1 MIFGI
6 LWGSKEGLLL
16 MSTTATHPYEITLE
30 EAGPARKRLVITI
43 PADVVSAKIEESLG
57 ALRNQTVIPGFRKG
71 KVPANLLE
79 RKFGGSVRE
88 ETRNTLIG
96 EAWQAA
102 VEEHAL
108 KPLGEPE
115 PMDDPNDVQVEDG
128 KPLSFTLEV
137 EVMPEFDLPAFDNI
151 KLTRPI
157 VDVTDEHIDEE
168 IERQKTRN
176 GNLEP
181 VEGTVSEG
189 DFLVGPAS
197 VTLNGN
203 DDIFYQTEQTRIAVP
218 AKDGGGQVLGLFLE
232 DLGQAL
238 AKTSQGDEIKFNTVG
253 SDEHEM
259 EEVRG
264 AKVEITFNVVQAVR
278 VIPLDEDT
286 LLQTFGLESSDMLK
300 EQVKLALE
308 RRRDQD
314 QAMVLRQQAIA
325 AISDMVEME
334 LPEKT
339 SANQAERDLQRM
351 RTDLQSS
358 GRYTED
364 EIESKVAEARG
375 GSDEES
381 RKRLKAFF
389 ILSKLA
395 EHFHVSVSEGEVNT
409 KIAELAMQNGV
420 RPDEMRNNLAK
431 QGQLPQIQAVVRE
444 DKAADQLVAACTVTE
459 MPVEEWQASQD
470 GGTSTKKTAKKKTAK
485 KSAAKKKTTKKKTS
499 KKTTK
504 KTTKKS

>member
-1 MIFGI
+1 
-6 LWGSKEGLLL
+6 

-30 EAGPARKRLVITI
+30 EAGPARKRLVFTI

-57 ALRNQTVIPGFRKG
+57 TLRNQTVIPGFRKG
-71 KVPANLLE
+71 KVPASLLE
-79 RKFGGSVRE
+79 RKFGSSVRE
-88 ETRNTLIG
+88 ETRNTLIS

-102 VEEHAL
+102 IEEHEL
-108 KPLGEPE
+108 KALGEPE
-115 PMDDPNDVQVEDG
+115 PVGDVDEVKVEDG
-128 KPLSFTLEV
+128 KPLTFTLEV
-137 EVMPEFDLPAFDNI
+137 EVMPEFELPAFDNI

-157 VDVTDEHIDEE
+157 VDVSNEHIEEE
-168 IERQKTRN
+168 IERQKTRS

-189 DFLVGPAS
+189 EFLVGPAS
-197 VTLNGN
+197 VTLNGS
-203 DDIFYQTEQTRIAVP
+203 DEIFYKTEQTRISVP
-218 AKDGGGQVLGLFLE
+218 AKDAGGQVLGMFLE
-232 DLGQAL
+232 DLGKTL
-238 AKTSQGDEIKFNTVG
+238 ASVSQGDEIKLNTVG

-264 AKVEITFNVVQAVR
+264 AKVEVTFNVVQAVR
-278 VIPLDEDT
+278 VVPLDEEA
-286 LLQTFGLESSDMLK
+286 LLQTFGLESVDILR

-339 SANQAERDLQRM
+339 STNQAERDLQRM

-358 GRYTED
+358 GRFTED
-364 EIESKVAEARG
+364 EIESKVAEARS

-381 RKRLKAFF
+381 HKRLKAFF

-395 EHFHVSVSEGEVNT
+395 EHFHVTISEDEVNT

-431 QGQLPQIQAVVRE
+431 QGQLQQIQAVVRE
-444 DKAADQLVAACTVTE
+444 DKAANQLVAACTVTE
-459 MPVEEWQASQD
+459 MPLEEWQASQD
-470 GGTSTKKTAKKKTAK
+470 GDASKKKTAK
-485 KSAAKKKTTKKKTS
+485 KTASKKKTNKKKTA
-499 KKTTK
+499 K

>member
-1 MIFGI
+1 
-6 LWGSKEGLLL
+6 
-16 MSTTATHPYEITLE
+16 MSTTATHPYKITLE
-30 EAGPARKRLVITI
+30 EAGPARKRLVFLI

-57 ALRNQTVIPGFRKG
+57 TLRNQTVIPGFRKG
-71 KVPANLLE
+71 KVPASLLE
-79 RKFGGSVRE
+79 RKFGSSVRE
-88 ETRNTLIG
+88 ETRNTLIS

-102 VEEHAL
+102 IEEHEL
-108 KPLGEPE
+108 KALGEPE
-115 PMDDPNDVQVEDG
+115 PVGDVDEVKVEDG
-128 KPLSFTLEV
+128 KPFTFTLEV
-137 EVMPEFDLPAFDNI
+137 EVMPEFELPAFDNI

-157 VDVTDEHIDEE
+157 VDVSNEHIEEE
-168 IERQKTRN
+168 IERQKTRS

-189 DFLVGPAS
+189 EFLVGPAS
-197 VTLNGN
+197 VTLNGS
-203 DDIFYQTEQTRIAVP
+203 DEIFYKTEQTRISVP
-218 AKDGGGQVLGLFLE
+218 AKDAGGQVLGMFLE
-232 DLGQAL
+232 DLGKTL
-238 AKTSQGDEIKFNTVG
+238 ASVSQGDEIKLNTVG

-259 EEVRG
+259 KEVRG
-264 AKVEITFNVVQAVR
+264 AKVEVTFNVVQAVR
-278 VIPLDEDT
+278 VVPLDEEA
-286 LLQTFGLESSDMLK
+286 LLQTFGLESVDILR

-339 SANQAERDLQRM
+339 STNQAERDLQRM

-358 GRYTED
+358 GRFTED
-364 EIESKVAEARG
+364 EIESKVAEARS

-381 RKRLKAFF
+381 HKRLKAFF

-395 EHFHVSVSEGEVNT
+395 EHFHVTISEDEVNT

-431 QGQLPQIQAVVRE
+431 QGQLQQIQAVVRE
-444 DKAADQLVAACTVTE
+444 DKAANQLVAACTVTE
-459 MPVEEWQASQD
+459 MPLEEWQASQNGD
-470 GGTSTKKTAKKKTAK
+470 AS
-485 KSAAKKKTTKKKTS
+485 KKKTTKKKTAKKTAS
-499 KKTTK
+499 KKKTTKKKTTK

>member
-1 MIFGI
+1 
-6 LWGSKEGLLL
+6 
-16 MSTTATHPYEITLE
+16 MSTTATHPYKITLE
-30 EAGPARKRLVITI
+30 EAGPARKRLVFTI

-57 ALRNQTVIPGFRKG
+57 TLRNQTVIPGFRKG
-71 KVPANLLE
+71 KVPASLLE
-79 RKFGGSVRE
+79 RKFGSSVRE
-88 ETRNTLIG
+88 ETRNTLIS

-102 VEEHAL
+102 IEEHEL
-108 KPLGEPE
+108 KALGEPE
-115 PMDDPNDVQVEDG
+115 PVGDVDEVKVEDG
-128 KPLSFTLEV
+128 KPLTFTLEV
-137 EVMPEFDLPAFDNI
+137 EVMPEFELPAFDNI

-157 VDVTDEHIDEE
+157 VDVSNEHIEEE
-168 IERQKTRN
+168 IERQKTRS

-189 DFLVGPAS
+189 EFLVGPAS
-197 VTLNGN
+197 VTLNGS
-203 DDIFYQTEQTRIAVP
+203 DEIFYKTEQTRISVP
-218 AKDGGGQVLGLFLE
+218 AKDAGGQVLGMFLE
-232 DLGQAL
+232 DLGKTL
-238 AKTSQGDEIKFNTVG
+238 ASVSQGDEIKLNTVG

-264 AKVEITFNVVQAVR
+264 AKVEVTFNVVQAVR
-278 VIPLDEDT
+278 VVPLDEEA
-286 LLQTFGLESSDMLK
+286 LLQTFGLESVDILR

-334 LPEKT
+334 LPEKS

-358 GRYTED
+358 GRFTED
-364 EIESKVAEARG
+364 EIESKVAEARS

-381 RKRLKAFF
+381 HKRLKAFF

-395 EHFHVSVSEGEVNT
+395 EHFHVTISEDEVNT

-431 QGQLPQIQAVVRE
+431 QGQLQQIQAVVRE
-444 DKAADQLVAACTVTE
+444 DKAANQLVAACTVTE
-459 MPVEEWQASQD
+459 MPLEEWQASQD
-470 GGTSTKKTAKKKTAK
+470 GDASKKKTAK
-485 KSAAKKKTTKKKTS
+485 KTASKKKTNKKKTA
-499 KKTTK
+499 K

>member
-1 MIFGI
+1 
-6 LWGSKEGLLL
+6 
-16 MSTTATHPYEITLE
+16 MSTTATHPYDITLE
-30 EAGPARKRLVITI
+30 EAGPARKRLIINI
-43 PADVVSAKIEESLG
+43 PADVVTAKLEESLG
-57 ALRNQTVIPGFRKG
+57 TLRTQTVLPGFRKG
-71 KVPANLLE
+71 KVPSNLLE
-79 RKFGGSVRE
+79 RKFGSSVRDE
-88 ETRNTLIG
+88 ARNTLIG
-96 EAWQAA
+96 EAWRAA
-102 VEEHAL
+102 IEEHDL
-108 KPLGEPE
+108 KTLGEPE
-115 PMDDPNDVQVEDG
+115 PVGDPSEVQVEEG

-137 EVMPEFDLPAFDNI
+137 EVMPEFELPTFDNI
-151 KLTRPI
+151 QLTRPV
-157 VDVTDEHIDEE
+157 VDVTDAHIEEE

-189 DFLVGPAS
+189 DFIIGPAS
-197 VTLNGN
+197 VTLNGSE
-203 DDIFYQTEQTRIAVP
+203 DIFYQTEQTRLAVP
-218 AKDGGGQVLGLFLE
+218 AKDAGGQVLGLFLD
-232 DLGQAL
+232 DLG
-238 AKTSQGDEIKFNTVG
+238 KTLEKVSQGDEIIFNTVG

-278 VIPLDEDT
+278 VIPLEVEV
-286 LLQTFGLESSDMLK
+286 LVQTFGLESAEMLR

-339 SANQAERDLQRM
+339 SASQAERDLQRL

-364 EIESKVAEARG
+364 EIESKVAEARS

-381 RKRLKAFF
+381 HKRLKAFF

-395 EHFHVSVSEGEVNT
+395 EHFHVTVSEGEVNT

-444 DKAADQLVAACTVTE
+444 DKAGDQLVAACTVTE
-459 MPVEEWQASQD
+459 MPVEEWQAAQD
-470 GGTSTKKTAKKKTAK
+470 GGTAPKKSTKKKSATKKTAK
-485 KSAAKKKTTKKKTS
+485 KSASKKKTKKKTTKKS
-499 KKTTK
+499 
-504 KTTKKS
+504 